1 MARLSSPPVQ
11 EGPRVYRLEVRLT
24 PQQRARGVRV
34 LVAAGAAIVALV
46 AAAVLGWIGAVTLT
60 AGATVVGAAATVA
73 QLWIRGKLEH
83 LREPREYRDAIVL
96 LERGD
101 RAGALDACAKAI
113 ARTPDA
119 YSPYTLR
126 GLLLAELGRYEESL
140 GSYRDAIARRPDAW
154 IGHSGAGAALLNLGR
169 LPEAVE
175 MLGKALSLGATTP
188 VPRYQLGLALFL
200 RGEYAGA
207 AEAFGEALSLGLG
220 APNVELVARSLRAW
234 ALERTGSVDLAREEQ
249 ERARPLRGLEEI
261 GAFRDRLRGAN
272 LSPVGR
278 LAAWAVGVDTSNEP
292 PVLAERA

>member
-1 MARLSSPPVQ
+1 M
-11 EGPRVYRLEVRLT
+11 
-24 PQQRARGVRV
+24 RV
-34 LVAAGAAIVALV
+34 LGVAIAALLLIAGAAAM
-46 AAAVLGWIGAVTLT
+46 GWIGVVTVT
-60 AGATVVGAAATVA
+60 AAATIVGTAATVA

-83 LREPREYRDAIVL
+83 LREPREYREAMAL
-96 LERGD
+96 LARGD

-113 ARTPDA
+113 ARVPGA
-119 YSPYTLR
+119 YSPWTLR

-140 GSYRDAIARRPDAW
+140 AAYREAVTRRPDAW

-175 MLGKALSLGATTP
+175 TLGKALSLGATTP

-207 AEAFGEALSLGLG
+207 AEAFGEALALGLG

-249 ERARPLRGLEEI
+249 ERARPLRALDEI

-292 PVLAERA
+292 PLLGTG